1 LEFSL
6 IQKKDMFLYNLF
18 ATKKFIYDFIRLAE
32 KNFDCEPFSFLI
44 RRALILNLSTPV
56 RKDHYSAL
64 Y

>member
-1 LEFSL
+1 
-6 IQKKDMFLYNLF
+6 MFLYNLF